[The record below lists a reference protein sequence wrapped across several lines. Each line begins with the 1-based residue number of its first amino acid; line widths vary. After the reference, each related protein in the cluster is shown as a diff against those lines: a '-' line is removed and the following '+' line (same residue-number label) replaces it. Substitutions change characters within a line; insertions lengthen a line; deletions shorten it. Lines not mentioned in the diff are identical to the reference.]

1 MKSTRKRVSLIG
13 AVGEAEGAL
22 RDLLIARPRAWLKE
36 ARERLRDLPKA
47 NYDLGYGFAQQGKWF
62 DAVFRFR
69 VTLFLNPN
77 YPQANYNMGRCY
89 MRMGKTAAAKAALL
103 KALAQS
109 PGNTDVIFMLATIDP
124 AALAHNQRPERMP
137 SAMVT
142 GFFTAMADGYDIAEA
157 NNRYQAGR
165 VMHELLAPLL
175 KNQTPTVLDLACGSG
190 IAARPWRLAAKTI
203 RGVDVTPAML
213 ELAEKAT
220 HADKKLYDGL
230 VTGDVAALDATLT
243 DGTADLVLL
252 VNAAQF
258 IGELATVFAGIAKAL
273 ASGGIAA
280 VTVEPYS
287 ASGGFG
293 LMSGTGRFGHSA
305 AYVKQVAQAA
315 GLTVI
320 KETNI
325 ELYAGV
331 PAQALL
337 FSKGN
342 I

>member
-1 MKSTRKRVSLIG
+1 M
-13 AVGEAEGAL
+13 VGQAEGAL
-22 RDLLIARPRAWLKE
+22 RDLLIARPRVWL
-36 ARERLRDLPKA
+36 AQTRERLRDLPKA

-77 YPQANYNMGRCY
+77 YPQAHYNLGRCY
-89 MRMGKTAAAKAALL
+89 MRMGKHAQAKAAVI
-103 KALAQS
+103 KALAQN

-124 AALAHNQRPERMP
+124 AALAPNQRPERMP
-137 SAMVT
+137 MTMVT
-142 GFFTAMADGYDIAEA
+142 GFFSAMADGYDITEA
-157 NNRYQAGR
+157 NNRYQAGK
-165 VMHELLAPLL
+165 VMHELVAPLL
-175 KNQTPTVLDLACGSG
+175 KTQTPTVLDMACGSG
-190 IAARPWRLAAKTI
+190 IAVRPWRLAAKAM
-203 RGVDVTPAML
+203 RGVDVTPAMVA
-213 ELAEKAT
+213 LAEKAT

-230 VTGDVAALDATLT
+230 VTGDITALDATLA

-258 IGELATVFAGIAKAL
+258 IGDLSATFAGIAKAL
-273 ASGGIAA
+273 ANGGIAA

-287 ASGGFG
+287 ASSGFG

-305 AYVKQVAQAA
+305 AYVKQAAQAA
-315 GLTVI
+315 GLTEI
-320 KETNI
+320 KQANI